1 MTLQRKLEWLLIAV
15 TAGLL
20 ISLKYLHYGV
30 TQYKLFLLILL
41 GWSLIMIIVLRSLH
55 KKKTNAVDEIEP

>member
-1 MTLQRKLEWLLIAV
+1 MTLRRKLEWLLVAL

-20 ISLKYLHYGV
+20 ISLKHLHYGV

-41 GWSLIMIIVLRSLH
+41 AWSLIMIIVLRSLN
-55 KKKTNAVDEIEP
+55 KKEAGSIDKIEP